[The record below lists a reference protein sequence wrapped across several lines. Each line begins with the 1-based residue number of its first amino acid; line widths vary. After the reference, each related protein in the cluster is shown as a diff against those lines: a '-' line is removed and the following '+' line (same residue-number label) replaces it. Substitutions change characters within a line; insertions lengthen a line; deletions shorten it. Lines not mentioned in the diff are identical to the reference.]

1 MEICKFRM
9 ISLLGIWCL
18 LATACDTGPR
28 IIEETSMEAETK
40 KDDRFVFKNAAGV
53 GMDKK
58 TTTNSDQHEVKVE
71 EILNTEKY
79 SYLKASENGES
90 FWIAI
95 SKREVEVGETYIYK
109 GGLLKKN
116 FFSREFDRVFETVYL
131 VSNFRKKAEPKQV
144 AIETHSSFQSESLPD
159 LNVEKIKQ
167 VEGAITLVELFANKP
182 KYSKAT
188 IKVTG
193 KVVKVN
199 PKIMNR
205 NWLHLQDGSEEGL
218 DLTITTDEVIPLGA
232 VVSLEGVI
240 ALDKDFGA
248 GYRYDI
254 IMEGAVLK

>member
-1 MEICKFRM
+1 MKTVKFKT
-9 ISLLGIWCL
+9 LTFLGIWCL

-28 IIEETSMEAETK
+28 VIEETSTAVKTNQSEKFA
-40 KDDRFVFKNAAGV
+40 FKNAAGF
-53 GMDKK
+53 GMDKEK
-58 TTTNSDQHEVKVE
+58 STNSDQHEVTVK
-71 EILNTEKY
+71 EILTTEKY
-79 SYLKASENGES
+79 AYLNVVENEES
-90 FWIAI
+90 FWVAI
-95 SKREVEVGETYIYK
+95 SKRAVEVGETYIYK

-116 FFSREFDRVFETVYL
+116 FYSREFDRVFETVYL

-144 AIETHSSFQSESLPD
+144 AVETHSSFQSESLPD
-159 LNVEKIKQ
+159 LKVQKIKPG
-167 VEGAITLVELFANKP
+167 EGAIALVDLFANKP
-182 KYSKAT
+182 KYNEARV
-188 IKVTG
+188 KVTG

-218 DLTITTDEVIPLGA
+218 DLTVTTDETIPLGA